1 MNIRTFLIASA
12 AAVTLATSATAPASA
27 ADSKLTVFDWAGFD
41 QKNLIPEYIKKYGD
55 QPTYAFFGD
64 DDEAFQ
70 KVASGFK
77 VDIAHPCSQM
87 VQKYRDAGLIQPWDV
102 SKIPNYKDIAPRYLD
117 SKVFVDNG
125 KVWYIPTDFGYT
137 AMLYNKDKV
146 PASDASSL
154 QIFVN
159 PKYKGKTSLPDN
171 TDDVWALALLAT
183 GVKDWTKTTDAEF
196 KKAAAWLRE
205 AHKNVVSYWSDSTDL
220 DQLMQSGQV
229 LVAWSWSDSA
239 TELKDAKFPAIFNR
253 TPKEGASTWFCGW
266 VNVKGHAGDQERA
279 DYFVNDFLSPA
290 GAKALLSD
298 FGYSS
303 TNAKSMSEIPHDEL
317 VSHNID
323 PVDGTLL
330 AQTPLD
336 QKLRD
341 RMVAEFQKIKSG
353 F

>member
-1 MNIRTFLIASA
+1 MNIRSILIASA
-12 AAVTLATSATAPASA
+12 ATAMLATSAVA

-41 QKNLIPEYIKKYGD
+41 QKNIIPDYIAKYGA

-70 KVASGFK
+70 KVSSGFK

-87 VQKYRDAGLIQPWDV
+87 IQKYRDAGLIQPWDT
-102 SKIPNYKDIAPRYLD
+102 SKIPNFKDIAPRYLD
-117 SKVFVDNG
+117 SKVFADNG
-125 KVWYIPTDFGYT
+125 KVWYVPTDFGYT
-137 AMLYNKDKV
+137 ALLYNADKV

-171 TDDVWALALLAT
+171 SDDVWALALLAT
-183 GVKDWTKTTDAEF
+183 GVKDWTKVDDAQF
-196 KKAAAWLRE
+196 KAAADWLRK

-220 DQLMQSGQV
+220 DQLMKSGQV
-229 LVAWSWSDSA
+229 TAAWSWSDSA
-239 TELKDAKFPAIFNR
+239 TELAGEKTKYIFNR
-253 TPKEGASTWFCGW
+253 APKEGASSWFCGW
-266 VNVKGHAGDQERA
+266 VHMKNASGDPQRA
-279 DYFVNDFLSPA
+279 YDFVNDFLSPA
-290 GAKALLSD
+290 GAKGILDD
-298 FGYSS
+298 FGYAS
-303 TNAKSMSEIPHDEL
+303 TNVKSEATIPEAEL
-317 VSHNID
+317 KAHNLD
-323 PVDGTLL
+323 PVNGTLL

-341 RMVAEFQKIKSG
+341 RMVAEFQKIKAG